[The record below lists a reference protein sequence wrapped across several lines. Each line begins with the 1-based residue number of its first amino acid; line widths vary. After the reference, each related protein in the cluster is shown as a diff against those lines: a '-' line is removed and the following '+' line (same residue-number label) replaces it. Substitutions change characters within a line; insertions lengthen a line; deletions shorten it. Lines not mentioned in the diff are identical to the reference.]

1 MTKQSATNA
10 ETGSLPVGSGN
21 NTGELEVLRDL
32 IFGNQARD
40 FAHRIADLDGRLEAV
55 RRELKGEQDSR
66 AQSVAKTAADQTIAL
81 RKETGSRVDKEVQ
94 IIGERIEQMSSDLNE
109 LIEATTRTLESRLDR
124 LQEEANERFRTLEED
139 ARRRD
144 DDLRAELLTVSAWLE
159 DKKTSRHDLGQ
170 MLEEIGL
177 KLQTAATANANQS
190 GDEG

>member
-1 MTKQSATNA
+1 
-10 ETGSLPVGSGN
+10 
-21 NTGELEVLRDL
+21 
-32 IFGNQARD
+32 
-40 FAHRIADLDGRLEAV
+40 
-55 RRELKGEQDSR
+55 
-66 AQSVAKTAADQTIAL
+66 
-81 RKETGSRVDKEVQ
+81 
-94 IIGERIEQMSSDLNE
+94 
-109 LIEATTRTLESRLDR
+109 
-124 LQEEANERFRTLEED
+124 EANERFRTLEED

>member
-1 MTKQSATNA
+1 MTKQSATNT
-10 ETGSLPVGSGN
+10 ETGSLPAGSGN
-21 NTGELEVLRDL
+21 NAGELEVLRDL

-40 FAHRIADLDGRLEAV
+40 FAHRIADLDGRLEAM

-66 AQSVAKTAADQTIAL
+66 AQSVAKTASDQTIAL
-81 RKETGSRVDKEVQ
+81 RKETGNRVDKEVQ
-94 IIGERIEQMSSDLNE
+94 IIGERIEQMSSDLHE
-109 LIEATTRTLESRLDR
+109 LIETTTRTLESRLDR
-124 LQEEANERFRTLEED
+124 LQQEANERFRTLEED

>member
-10 ETGSLPVGSGN
+10 ETGSLPAGSGN

-40 FAHRIADLDGRLEAV
+40 FAHRIADLDGRLEAM

-66 AQSVAKTAADQTIAL
+66 AQSVAKTASDQTIAL

-94 IIGERIEQMSSDLNE
+94 IIGERIEQMSSDLHE
-109 LIEATTRTLESRLDR
+109 LIETTTRTLESRLDR
-124 LQEEANERFRTLEED
+124 LQQEANERFRSLEED

-177 KLQTAATANANQS
+177 KLQAAATTNANQS

>member
-1 MTKQSATNA
+1 MTKQSATNT
-10 ETGSLPVGSGN
+10 ETGSLPAGSGN
-21 NTGELEVLRDL
+21 NAGELEVLRDL

-40 FAHRIADLDGRLEAV
+40 FAHRIADLDGRLEAM

-66 AQSVAKTAADQTIAL
+66 AQSVAKTASDQTIAL
-81 RKETGSRVDKEVQ
+81 RKETGNRVDKEVQ
-94 IIGERIEQMSSDLNE
+94 IIGERIEQMSSDLHE
-109 LIEATTRTLESRLDR
+109 LIETTTRTLESRLDR
-124 LQEEANERFRTLEED
+124 LQQEANERFRTLEED

-177 KLQTAATANANQS
+177 KLQAVAPANTNQS